1 METVLKILY
10 IEGQIDGRTLWCD
23 QWASPKD

>member
-10 IEGQIDGRTLWCD
+10 IEGQIDGRTLDEAHW
-23 QWASPKD
+23 SHHKD